1 MVPYVLGRDGL
12 DGSVERRAQVT
23 VGLGPKSIAFV
34 LGTRPEMIKVAPLV
48 KLFGEQARVVHTGQH
63 YDEQL
68 SGQFLAEL
76 GIGRPDLLLE
86 IGGRSRGTQI
96 GDATTRL
103 EAAFYSEPP
112 AVVVVHG
119 DTNATMAG
127 ALAANATNI
136 PLVHLEAGL
145 RSFDRAMP
153 EEHNRVVA
161 DHLADLCLAPTETN
175 RANLAAEGIGG
186 DKVILTGN
194 TVVDAVQSLLPGPN
208 ERAAVLCQH
217 DLEPSQFVLATFH
230 RPENVDDPD
239 TLAVILSEL
248 AAAPMPVVLP
258 LHPRTRA
265 KVASFGLEGLLK
277 PLRVAEPMGYREFL
291 ALAAESALLVS
302 DSGGVQEEASIIKRP
317 VLVVRNS
324 TERPEILGT
333 FAQLVPPGPLIT
345 TWIGQLLTDI
355 PGLHARLSAMPSPY
369 GDGTSAPRSAAAIS
383 ILLSRPSTT
392 RRPGQRV

>member
-1 MVPYVLGRDGL
+1 L
-12 DGSVERRAQVT
+12 DRSVGDLKGQGTVT
-23 VGLGPKSIAFV
+23 VGLGAKSIAFV

-96 GDATTRL
+96 GDATSRL
-103 EAAFYSEPP
+103 EAAFAAEPP

-119 DTNATMAG
+119 DTNATIAG

-136 PLVHLEAGL
+136 PLVHLGAGL

-161 DHLADLCLAPTETN
+161 DHLAVLGLAPTETN

-194 TVVDAVQSLLPGPN
+194 TVVDAVMSLLPGPH
-208 ERAAVLCQH
+208 ERGLVLCRH
-217 DLEPSQFVLATFH
+217 DLRPAEYVLATF
-230 RPENVDDPD
+230 RPAEYE
-239 TLAVILSEL
+239 AVN
-248 AAAPMPVVLP
+248 AAVSQAADAIARFVEEP
-258 LHPRTRA
+258 A
-265 KVASFGLEGLLK
+265 AS
-277 PLRVAEPMGYREFL
+277 
-291 ALAAESALLVS
+291 
-302 DSGGVQEEASIIKRP
+302 
-317 VLVVRNS
+317 VR
-324 TERPEILGT
+324 
-333 FAQLVPPGPLIT
+333 
-345 TWIGQLLTDI
+345 
-355 PGLHARLSAMPSPY
+355 
-369 GDGTSAPRSAAAIS
+369 
-383 ILLSRPSTT
+383 
-392 RRPGQRV
+392 

>member
-1 MVPYVLGRDGL
+1 M
-12 DGSVERRAQVT
+12 
-23 VGLGPKSIAFV
+23 
-34 LGTRPEMIKVAPLV
+34 GTRPELIKVAPLV
-48 KLFGEQARVVHTGQH
+48 KLFGDQARVVHTGQH

-86 IGGRSRGTQI
+86 LGGRSRGTQI
-96 GDATTRL
+96 GDATSRL
-103 EAAFYSEPP
+103 EAAFNAEPP
-112 AVVVVHG
+112 SVVVVHG
-119 DTNATMAG
+119 DTNATVAG

-194 TVVDAVQSLLPGPN
+194 TVVDAVVSLLPGPG
-208 ERAAVLCQH
+208 ERSAVLARH
-217 DLEPSQFVLATFH
+217 DLEPANYVLSTFH
-230 RPENVDDPD
+230 RPENVDDPE
-239 TLAVILSEL
+239 TLAIILTEL
-248 AAAPMPVVLP
+248 GSSPVPVVMP

-265 KVASFGLEGLLK
+265 KIASFGLEGLLK
-277 PLRVAEPMGYREFL
+277 PLRAAEPMGYREFL
-291 ALAAESALLVS
+291 ALAAESAILVS

-333 FAQLVPPGPLIT
+333 FAQLVPPGPLIS
-345 TWIGQLLTDI
+345 TWIGHLLADV
-355 PGLHARLSAMPSPY
+355 PGLHARLATMASPY

-392 RRPGQRV
+392 RRPGQRP

>member
-1 MVPYVLGRDGL
+1 M
-12 DGSVERRAQVT
+12 T

-34 LGTRPEMIKVAPLV
+34 LGTRPELIKVAPLV
-48 KLFGEQARVVHTGQH
+48 RLLGDQARLIHTGQH

-76 GIGRPDLLLE
+76 GIGQPDVLLGV
-86 IGGRSRGTQI
+86 GGRTRGTQI
-96 GDATTRL
+96 GDATSQL
-103 EAAFYSEPP
+103 EASFAASPP
-112 AVVVVHG
+112 DVVVVHG
-119 DTNATMAG
+119 DTNATVAG
-127 ALAANATNI
+127 ALAANAANI

-186 DKVILTGN
+186 DKVIITGN
-194 TVVDAVQSLLPGPN
+194 TVVDAVQMILPGPG
-208 ERAAVLCQH
+208 ERGGILARY
-217 DLEPSQFVLATFH
+217 DLEPAEYILATFH
-230 RPENVDDPD
+230 RPENVDNPD
-239 TLAVILSEL
+239 VLATVLTEL
-248 AAAPMPVVLP
+248 AAAPVPVVLP
-258 LHPRTRA
+258 LHPRTRS
-265 KVASFGLEGLLK
+265 KVAAFGLEGLLK
-277 PLRVAEPMGYREFL
+277 ALHVTDPIGYRDFL
-291 ALAAESALLVS
+291 GLAAESALLVS
-302 DSGGVQEEASIIKRP
+302 DSGGVQEEASILKRP

-333 FAQLVPPGPLIT
+333 FAQLAPPGPMISL
-345 TWIGQLLTDI
+345 WIGQLLADV
-355 PGLHARLSAMPSPY
+355 PGLHARLGAMPSPY

-383 ILLSRPSTT
+383 ILLSRPAAP